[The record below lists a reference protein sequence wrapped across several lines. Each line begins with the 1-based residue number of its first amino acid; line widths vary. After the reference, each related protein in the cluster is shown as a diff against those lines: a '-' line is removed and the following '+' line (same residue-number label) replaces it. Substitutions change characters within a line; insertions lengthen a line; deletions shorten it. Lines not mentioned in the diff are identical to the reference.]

1 LIDGETLT
9 SDKQALLQEIREE
22 RAQRKAEME
31 EVKTLIEKKK
41 NGEDLTDEEI
51 EKLKELN

>member
-1 LIDGETLT
+1 
-9 SDKQALLQEIREE
+9 
-22 RAQRKAEME
+22 ME

-51 EKLKELN
+51 EKLKELNWKRWFGFHRGGE